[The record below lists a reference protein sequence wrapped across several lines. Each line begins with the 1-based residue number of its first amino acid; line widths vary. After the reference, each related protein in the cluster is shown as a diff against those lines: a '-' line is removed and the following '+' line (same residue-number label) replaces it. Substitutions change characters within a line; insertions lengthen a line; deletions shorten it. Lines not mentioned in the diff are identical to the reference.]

1 MRIGTS
7 TGRAAAYPSGCIM
20 RRTTPSRMVTG
31 IARRTRTAR
40 VTGEL
45 LITLGLVVLLF
56 AAYEVYGRTAAIG
69 HHQDDLSTQLNH
81 AWDDPA
87 LVTPASPGPSA
98 APAPPGNAIGRLYLP
113 RLHLHWVVVEGVSLA
128 DIRYAPG
135 HYPGTALPGQAGN
148 FAVAGHRVIG
158 IFWDLD
164 QLRPGDQ
171 AIVETRADWFVYQV
185 SQTEIVNPHAV
196 EVISAGD
203 DIDAFVR
210 ARSRAGNPPDVA
222 IVSQPGLITRYAG
235 DGLLRPLDPALAAG
249 LSGTWLAA
257 GTVDHT
263 LYGRCV
269 KAAHKSLFWHVPSTV
284 DPEPTTWAQFA
295 ELVRVR
301 AAAGRPT
308 LSIGAADGWVLT
320 DWFENVLASVAD
332 PGDYEAL
339 ATATA
344 DWSGDGV
351 RHALGLLAEVWSI
364 PGAFPDGRQRALLTQ
379 FDESVIAVFGTRRAD
394 LVFEGDFVAP
404 LIDRFGHGYPVSE
417 HPDSVM
423 FRFPPAAGEV
433 PALIVGGDT
442 MVLMRDTAA
451 GRALLKYLAGPEAF
465 HPWIARGGFLS
476 PDNRVPPTAYPTALA
491 RMLADQLRDPA
502 AHFDL
507 SDRLAGDLSGGDGRG
522 TWRIMQDFFRLATRA
537 GTEAERERAVDETV
551 RAFRTAAGARR

>member
-1 MRIGTS
+1 MSGLTRRTALRASGVV
-7 TGRAAAYPSGCIM
+7 AAAALTGCD
-20 RRTTPSRMVTG
+20 S
-31 IARRTRTAR
+31 TRDVVEVA
-40 VTGEL
+40 VIWSDQEL
-45 LITLGLVVLLF
+45 
-56 AAYEVYGRTAAIG
+56 AAFR
-69 HHQDDLSTQLNH
+69 S
-81 AWDDPA
+81 
-87 LVTPASPGPSA
+87 
-98 APAPPGNAIGRLYLP
+98 
-113 RLHLHWVVVEGVSLA
+113 VVEGYVRQSGTRVS
-128 DIRYAPG
+128 
-135 HYPGTALPGQAGN
+135 
-148 FAVAGHRVIG
+148 VV
-158 IFWDLD
+158 
-164 QLRPGDQ
+164 
-171 AIVETRADWFVYQV
+171 
-185 SQTEIVNPHAV
+185 
-196 EVISAGD
+196 SAGD
-203 DIDAFVR
+203 DIDAFIR

-451 GRALLKYLAGPEAF
+451 GRALLRYLAGPEAF